1 MMTTPTA
8 PFAALSASGLSYE
21 RLVSIFKLVQDR
33 ATNASASD
41 ILDFLQDNLSH
52 EKFNH
57 LPLEQR
63 ARMQVSLRSLQEY
76 ALDVWRAQATAQ
88 LSQAEAFSLVNSPS
102 GVFSMLNPSSGSYPA
117 LNPSSGSFNAVMHT
131 PMGPMPVIATPA
143 MNRAPSG
150 AYAAVNA
157 PQVSYPVPQISLPQ
171 TSPAGV
177 FQAVTTAPSFS
188 PMTKRSFGQRCKESL
203 KSLFGKTSATPQ
215 LPNLSMDVT
224 NAMLS
229 PGE

>member
-1 MMTTPTA
+1 MTTPTA

-33 ATNASASD
+33 ATNANASE

-52 EKFNH
+52 QKFNH
-57 LPLEQR
+57 LPPEQR

-76 ALDVWRAQATAQ
+76 ALDVWRAQATVQ
-88 LSQAEAFSLVNSPS
+88 LTHSGAFPLVNSPS
-102 GVFSMLNPSSGSYPA
+102 GAFNMLNPSSGSYPA

-131 PMGPMPVIATPA
+131 PMGPMPVVAMPA
-143 MNRAPSG
+143 PMSRAPSG
-150 AYAAVNA
+150 GFPVVNH
-157 PQVSYPVPQISLPQ
+157 PQASPVGACQS
-171 TSPAGV
+171 TTPAS
-177 FQAVTTAPSFS
+177 SFS
-188 PMTKRSFGQRCKESL
+188 PMTKRGFGQRFKESL
-203 KSLFGKTSATPQ
+203 KNIFGKTSTEPQ
-215 LPNLSMDVT
+215 LPNLSVDVT